1 MQKKENKRI
10 IGKQK
15 NLAAETDS
23 QASEYNVVEKNKPSD
38 DYFFALMFNLTGR
51 TMFFGSRIVSRS
63 SFVKMPSSRTKS

>member
-23 QASEYNVVEKNKPSD
+23 QASEYNVVEKINQAMIISLP
-38 DYFFALMFNLTGR
+38 
-51 TMFFGSRIVSRS
+51 
-63 SFVKMPSSRTKS
+63 